1 MGCPTVFASRM
12 SAAEIECRSVMM
24 LTRSECRKNDEDRS
38 GGWRVEDL
46 RRGEKCIKAKVS
58 MKVVMARN
66 ANASD
71 LNTRESICQFGFPL
85 ARVCSRQKGSVCVC
99 CSAVLCC
106 AVACVSQ
113 FELKRSAP
121 AAREKF
127 QAQPVS
133 RYRSLSLRVE
143 IEALANS
150 RSNRQGPLFA
160 PFLCFGNSTRS
171 AGERP
176 KSRNLPPC
184 SHRNFPT
191 SKLYSSLSLSQRAG

>member
-85 ARVCSRQKGSVCVC
+85 ARFALAKK
-99 CSAVLCC
+99 VLCAC
-106 AVACVSQ
+106 AALLCCGLCVSV
-113 FELKRSAP
+113 RIVTISTSS
-121 AAREKF
+121 AREISSPACLSVPF
-127 QAQPVS
+127 TFTACRNRSLGQQPVKQTETPFC
-133 RYRSLSLRVE
+133 SLSLLWQFY
-143 IEALANS
+143 ALCW
-150 RSNRQGPLFA
+150 RE
-160 PFLCFGNSTRS
+160 TK
-171 AGERP
+171 
-176 KSRNLPPC
+176 KSESPSLQPSKFPDLKTLQLALP
-184 SHRNFPT
+184 
-191 SKLYSSLSLSQRAG
+191 SQRAG